1 MSKEYKNEWRGISIL
16 IALTALVSAALWLL
30 SYEEGAGTA
39 SFHISLGVVFGEAL
53 LILIHYRKWYR
64 SVNDEAKHMF
74 DLSEMQKMGKKKA
87 FRMQGRLLVLSL
99 VVAGAGAALILFG
112 VLFSGISSLFSYSAV
127 LCELLAGNL
136 FFHLLT
142 HKIFLPDRII
152 GRC

>member
-1 MSKEYKNEWRGISIL
+1 MSKEYSNEWRGISVL

-39 SFHISLGVVFGEAL
+39 SFHISLGVVFGEAI
-53 LILIHYRKWYR
+53 LILIHYRKWYH
-64 SVNDEAKHMF
+64 SVNDEARHMF
-74 DLSEMQKMGKKKA
+74 DLSEMLKMGRKTA
-87 FRMQGRLLVLSL
+87 FWMQGRLLILSL
-99 VVAGAGAALILFG
+99 VTAGAGAALILFG

-127 LCELLAGNL
+127 LGELLAGNL
-136 FFHLLT
+136 FFYLLT

>member
-1 MSKEYKNEWRGISIL
+1 MSKEYSNQWRGISIL
-16 IALTALVSAALWLL
+16 IALTALVSAALCLL

-39 SFHISLGVVFGEAL
+39 SFHISLGIVFGEAI
-53 LILIHYRKWYR
+53 LILVHYRKWYR

-74 DLSEMQKMGKKKA
+74 NLSEMQKMGKKKA

-112 VLFSGISSLFSYSAV
+112 LLFSGISSLFSYSAI
-127 LCELLAGNL
+127 LGELLAGNL